1 MKAASVGWIWVWG
14 RASVSGRTRF
24 GKGKMES
31 GRSLTRGRKVNPA
44 HLVSVDP
51 WHVKHGTFFEK
62 KKGHILLVTTGSR
75 MFISQRTQPASASR
89 YNYVARREVVSRW
102 LYALVKSTAKD
113 LDHHIGWIGGLWQ
126 HQRLR
131 PLVDS
136 QMVVVLVPSA
146 LARRRQWR
154 AQTSALWASALVV
167 RTRREYTTTTI
178 RANAPRRLHAT

>member
-89 YNYVARREVVSRW
+89 YVQLRGLARGRVALAVRAREVDSLGLGPPSRLDDRW
-102 LYALVKSTAKD
+102 PLSTSTTSTCGR
-113 LDHHIGWIGGLWQ
+113 LSNGGGGAISFGSAPAMVRCA
-126 HQRLR
+126 HKHRHSGRL
-131 PLVDS
+131 P
-136 QMVVVLVPSA
+136 
-146 LARRRQWR
+146 
-154 AQTSALWASALVV
+154 
-167 RTRREYTTTTI
+167 
-178 RANAPRRLHAT
+178 

>member
-1 MKAASVGWIWVWG
+1 
-14 RASVSGRTRF
+14 
-24 GKGKMES
+24 
-31 GRSLTRGRKVNPA
+31 
-44 HLVSVDP
+44 
-51 WHVKHGTFFEK
+51 
-62 KKGHILLVTTGSR
+62 

-136 QMVVVLVPSA
+136 QMVVVVVPSA
-146 LARRRQWR
+146 LARRRQWCGAR
-154 AQTSALWASALVV
+154 TNIGTLGVCPSSTHSQRIHNHHDTRQCAAAAPCNLVHGYNYGECTPPNRVHPANGVCMGPYAPMKRVANHVSLRLLCHFPKLGFLRLRLDVCAQW
-167 RTRREYTTTTI
+167 YFI
-178 RANAPRRLHAT
+178 